1 MQRLAQS
8 LALAVALAI
17 SATIAAAAQASKGAI
32 DHDREYAACLKLV
45 GTKPE
50 EAFESALAWRD
61 SGGGLA
67 AKHCAALALVE
78 LKLYAD
84 AADRL
89 EKLAE
94 DMQKEGSRLTV
105 EVLAQAGNAWLLAS
119 LPNRAETVLSAAL
132 KLDPE
137 NVDILIDRARA
148 LASAENW
155 VAARTDLDKALSL
168 EPERDDAYTFR
179 AAARRHLDD
188 RDGALED
195 VETALALNPDSPEAL
210 LERGI
215 LRRYQ
220 GDAKGA
226 RADWLKVRLN
236 APNTPAADAAGINL
250 EDLDV
255 RRD

>member
-1 MQRLAQS
+1 MRQPAQS
-8 LALAVALAI
+8 LALALTLA
-17 SATIAAAAQASKGAI
+17 TAAATAAMAQAGKGAI
-32 DHDREYAACLKLV
+32 DHDREYASCLKLV

-61 SGGGLA
+61 SGGGLP

-94 DMQKEGSRLTV
+94 DMQKEGSKLTV
-105 EVLAQAGNAWLLAS
+105 EVLGQAGNAWLLAN
-119 LPNRAETVLSAAL
+119 LPNRAEMVLTAAL
-132 KLDPE
+132 KIDSD

-155 VAARTDLDKALSL
+155 AGARTDLDLALTL

-179 AAARRHLDD
+179 AAARRHLGD
-188 RDGALED
+188 RAGALED
-195 VETALALNPDSPEAL
+195 IETALALNPESPEAL

-215 LRRYQ
+215 LRRFQ

-255 RRD
+255 KRD